1 MSPQGNHLERKA
13 RSIKDASK
21 NSNRIPHVCGR
32 ESLKMPVA
40 DRPPNVCEGH
50 VRQLL
55 FDVNPFRDQA
65 ILWFLCVLFELFS
78 KFSTS
83 ACARAHTH
91 THKCT
96 HTRDVRSSERARAH
110 IHTHMHARTHAHA
123 HTHTHTHVH
132 THTNKQTHTH
142 TYTRIHTHTHTHT
155 HTHSHN
161 LATPRQLP
169 FSVRGMTIVTLC
181 VGTVELL
188 QCRTKPQT
196 TRWP

>member
-123 HTHTHTHVH
+123 HTHTHTFVCILCCATMHSDHNNISGRPARSGRYTQMNNVH
-132 THTNKQTHTH
+132 SGQ
-142 TYTRIHTHTHTHT
+142 
-155 HTHSHN
+155 
-161 LATPRQLP
+161 
-169 FSVRGMTIVTLC
+169 
-181 VGTVELL
+181 
-188 QCRTKPQT
+188 
-196 TRWP
+196 